1 MEMAKRA
8 LVALA
13 VAAVIALDPQVAL
26 AAGQSEAGDTAQEG
40 GGTLVLVSERG
51 SHTEAW
57 KTQMEEFEQSAGV
70 DLELTQ
76 FPYANYRDQLLLSYT
91 SGSNEY
97 DVPYVSLLWYPSL
110 VSSGHIQPVTELLDR
125 NPGLQEDMPGL
136 ANATMDGEVYFIPY
150 MNEVGGV
157 VYRTDLFED
166 PEEQAAFREE
176 YGYELQPPQ
185 NLSQYRDIAE
195 FFHRPPDLYGV
206 SLMGRRSIFLA
217 THFMN
222 RLWAHGGELLS
233 DDMEPVYNSDLG
245 VRALEEAKEMFEFA
259 SEASLTYD
267 FQEALAEFSE
277 GDSAMAEV
285 WTTSM
290 FHFNDPESSKV
301 AGDASFVGFPRPEG
315 EEDVVRPRLFIS
327 WGFVVS
333 EATENKEAAL
343 QWIEYATEPENFA
356 EAAPVGTIPTR
367 LSALE
372 NEELQEELPWIP
384 AFREALATSEPTPI
398 APLIP
403 EGITI
408 VVQHVAVAVS
418 EYLSGSG
425 DAQAILDAAAQKTFD
440 LLEQN
445 GYYE

>member
-1 MEMAKRA
+1 MRTAKRRII
-8 LVALA
+8 ALA
-13 VAAVIALDPQVAL
+13 VAAVVTLSAQSAF
-26 AAGQSEAGDTAQEG
+26 AGGEGEAPESPGEA
-40 GGTLVLVSERG
+40 GGTLALVSERG

-57 KTQMEEFEQSAGV
+57 KTQMESFEQSTNV

-110 VSSGHIQPVTELLDR
+110 VSSGYIEPVTELLDR
-125 NPGLQEDMPGL
+125 NSALEDDMPGL
-136 ANATMDGEVYFIPY
+136 ANATMNGEVYFVPY

-166 PEEQAAFREE
+166 PEEQEAFREE
-176 YGYELQPPQ
+176 YGYDLQPPQ

-222 RLWAHGGELLS
+222 RLWAYGGELLN

-245 VRALEEAKEMFEFA
+245 VRALEEAKAMFEFA

-277 GDSAMAEV
+277 GNSAMAEV

-290 FHFNDPESSKV
+290 FHFNDPESSNV
-301 AGDASFVGFPRPEG
+301 AGNASFVGFPRPEG
-315 EEDVVRPRLFIS
+315 EEDEVRPRLFIS

-333 EATENKEAAL
+333 AETQNKEAAL
-343 QWIEYATEPENFA
+343 EWIEHAIEPDNFA

-372 NEELQEELPWIP
+372 NDELQEELPWIP

-418 EYLSGSG
+418 EYLTGSG
-425 DAQAILDAAAQKTFD
+425 DAQDVLDAAAQKTFD